1 FEAQARQVFRNIEKI
16 LHQHGA
22 SMSSVVKLT
31 AYLGNRD
38 DFDAFKKVRAE
49 FFSSPWPAVT
59 AVQNSFLVEG
69 MLFEA
74 DAVAVAGAQRV
85 LADTDAS

>member
-38 DFDAFKKVRAE
+38 DFETFKKVRAE
-49 FFSSPWPAVT
+49 FFTSPWPAVT

-74 DAVAVAGAQRV
+74 DAVAVAGGRRV
-85 LADTDAS
+85 LADTDAH